1 MVLNL
6 IISFFAFVLFLIPV
20 ELYKIHQQNLNLP
33 IYAQIIIL
41 VLGGALA
48 FILLVSWFT
57 AFISAPSDDVS
68 GIGFIVLWYE
78 KLLETLAS

>member
-1 MVLNL
+1 MVLNI
-6 IISFFAFVLFLIPV
+6 IISLFALVLFLIPV
-20 ELYKIHQQNLNLP
+20 KFYEIHQQNLNLP

-48 FILLVSWFT
+48 FILLISWLT
-57 AFISAPSDDVS
+57 AFISALSDGVS

-78 KLLETLAS
+78 KLLEILGS